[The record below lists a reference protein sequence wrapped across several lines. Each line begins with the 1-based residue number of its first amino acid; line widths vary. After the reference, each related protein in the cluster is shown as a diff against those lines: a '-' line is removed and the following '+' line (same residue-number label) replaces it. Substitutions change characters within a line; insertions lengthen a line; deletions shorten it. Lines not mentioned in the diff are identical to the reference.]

1 MTLDWATLLLFLA
14 DVWGIGEK
22 HVLWEWVSKLIA
34 TEQKTQNNWKFILK
48 FYNRE
53 SHAKKK
59 IGLVVFEG
67 IIKYIA
73 YLIVLSFKTA
83 LWI

>member
-1 MTLDWATLLLFLA
+1 MWVMLLLFLA
-14 DVWGIGEK
+14 DIWGIWEK

-34 TEQKTQNNWKFILK
+34 TEQKTQSNWKFILK
-48 FYNRE
+48 CYNGA

-67 IIKYIA
+67 ITKYIA
-73 YLIVLSFKTA
+73 YLIVLSFKTV